1 MAGGIIQHGRAGGR
15 RRSHRP
21 LAEINVTP
29 LVDVMLVLLIVFMV
43 TAPLLTNGIH
53 VDLPKTAA
61 APLPNPDDKPLE
73 ISIDAKGQVFLQKTP
88 VSMDELVPKLNA
100 IANEN
105 HDAKIY
111 IRGDKANSWGTMM
124 EVLGAVGGAG
134 YTKVGLMSNPA
145 DGTSTKHK

>member
-1 MAGGIIQHGRAGGR
+1 MAGGIISQGARGGR
-15 RRSHRP
+15 RRAYRP

-43 TAPLLTNGIH
+43 TAPLLTTGIH
-53 VDLPKTAA
+53 VDLPKSQAG
-61 APLPNPDDKPLE
+61 PLAQADDKPLE
-73 ISIDAKGQVFLQKTP
+73 ISIDAKGQIFLQETA
-88 VSMDELVPKLNA
+88 VDLDQLVPRLGA

-111 IRGDKANSWGTMM
+111 IRGDRANSWGTMM

-134 YTKVGLMSNPA
+134 YTKVGLVSNPSGKPA
-145 DGTSTKHK
+145 PRKK

>member
-1 MAGGIIQHGRAGGR
+1 MAGGIVQIQRGGR

-43 TAPLLTNGIH
+43 TAPLLTTGVH
-53 VDLPKTAA
+53 VDLPKSKA
-61 APLPNPDDKPLE
+61 APLAQSDDKPLE
-73 ISIDAKGQVFLQKTP
+73 ISIDANGKIFIQETQVDVNT
-88 VSMDELVPKLNA
+88 LVPKLNA
-100 IANEN
+100 ISNEN

-111 IRGDKANSWGTMM
+111 IRGDKSNSWGTMM

-134 YTKVGLMSNPA
+134 YTKVGLVSNPS
-145 DGTSTKHK
+145 DGTPSKRK